1 MVPPHGP
8 EDCGDGNVSA
18 PGNLAQALLDL
29 AEVGGR
35 AVAPKQQMQHL
46 LFRETAPVDPSRHFA
61 KGETAASRLGVIIG
75 VSVGAPLLVV

>member
-8 EDCGDGNVSA
+8 EDCGNGNVSA
-18 PGNLAQALLDL
+18 PGNLAEALLDL

-61 KGETAASRLGVIIG
+61 LGETAACRVGLLIG
-75 VSVGAPLLVV
+75 VSGGALLKLV